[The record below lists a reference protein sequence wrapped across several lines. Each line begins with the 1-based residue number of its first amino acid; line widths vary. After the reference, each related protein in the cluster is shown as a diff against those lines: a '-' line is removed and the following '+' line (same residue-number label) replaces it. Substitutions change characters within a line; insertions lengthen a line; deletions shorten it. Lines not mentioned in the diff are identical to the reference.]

1 MSKKENFAKKIWR
14 KIGPGF
20 ITGASDDDPSGIVIY
35 SITGAKSWYNF
46 LWTPIITLPLMIGIQ
61 ELCGKIALTTRK
73 GLAGIIKTI
82 VHPYIAYSVAF
93 LMFFANTFNVA
104 ADLRAIADSLNLIT
118 NIPPEFW
125 QIITALFVIII
136 ITFLSYS
143 KFANIMKIFTFSLF
157 AYIASALMVK
167 TNWVDVLHFT
177 FLPKISFT
185 KETFLMLA
193 AILGTTISPY
203 LFFWQGNEEI
213 EEIENRPE
221 LKPKK
226 VRREIKK
233 MRADTIWGMF
243 FSNLVMFF
251 IILASANV
259 LYSGSGVFTKNGLDT
274 LSIKEI
280 AGALRPIAGDLS
292 YFLFALAIIGTGLLA
307 IPVLSGGAAYILS
320 EVFGF
325 SACLNKK
332 VKDAKLFY
340 LAISS
345 SVFLGLI
352 LSFMPIRTIDLLF
365 YTGVMF
371 TILSPFLIFLILMI
385 SNNKKIMGDY
395 KNNFWEN
402 SIGIITLIIMAV
414 VSVLSFW

>member
-1 MSKKENFAKKIWR
+1 M
-14 KIGPGF
+14 
-20 ITGASDDDPSGIVIY
+20 
-35 SITGAKSWYNF
+35 
-46 LWTPIITLPLMIGIQ
+46 
-61 ELCGKIALTTRK
+61 
-73 GLAGIIKTI
+73 
-82 VHPYIAYSVAF
+82 
-93 LMFFANTFNVA
+93 
-104 ADLRAIADSLNLIT
+104 
-118 NIPPEFW
+118 
-125 QIITALFVIII
+125 
-136 ITFLSYS
+136 
-143 KFANIMKIFTFSLF
+143 
-157 AYIASALMVK
+157 
-167 TNWVDVLHFT
+167 
-177 FLPKISFT
+177 
-185 KETFLMLA
+185 
-193 AILGTTISPY
+193 
-203 LFFWQGNEEI
+203 
-213 EEIENRPE
+213 
-221 LKPKK
+221 
-226 VRREIKK
+226 
-233 MRADTIWGMF
+233 
-243 FSNLVMFF
+243 
-251 IILASANV
+251 
-259 LYSGSGVFTKNGLDT
+259 FTKNGLDT

-340 LAISS
+340 LAISF